1 MSFSMEIENKGLLI
15 EGAKAFGIRLD
26 GKAIEVFE
34 VYFKELLKWNQKI
47 NLTAIQTEKGIV
59 LKHFL
64 DSLSVFPY
72 LPKSCSILDIGS
84 GAGFPGIPLKII
96 QPALEMT
103 LIDSIRKKVDFQRHI
118 IRALG
123 LKGIEAIHGRVQDK
137 GILQSLGGRFDIIV
151 SRAFSDLRTSLILSY
166 PFLKGGGL
174 VIAMKG
180 DVGSDK
186 LRFLTETAGTGY
198 RLQKTVPLTLPFS
211 SFKRTILLFEKQQ
224 V

>member
-1 MSFSMEIENKGLLI
+1 MSFSVEIENKDLLI
-15 EGAKAFGIRLD
+15 EGAKAFGIHLD
-26 GKAIEVFE
+26 GKAIEAFE
-34 VYFKELLKWNQKI
+34 VYFEELLKWNQKI